1 MQASFGASR
10 SQGGGSHHF
19 AATGMATPQRGGNK
33 QRAHT
38 GHLPASKKKESYAE
52 TSRSNFSDGEPRRT
66 ELIQQKMLDND
77 GEWDMIVQY
86 NQREG
91 RRIASMAAQEINK
104 KKEENKRYLDQ
115 QVQEHERRRKK
126 EERAKLEFIR
136 EQKERLRRLE
146 EEEARKDAARHERSI
161 RVKAEQDE
169 AALLVRER
177 KAKEKE
183 QNRRDDMAMLR
194 RIDIENQK
202 AREKEAAKLNREKER
217 AKELKEDLVKQLA
230 AKAEL
235 KKYEAAEERQLQIAA
250 RNKIK
255 EEERKRKEALDELY
269 AKMKS
274 KQKIGESMA
283 ADVNAIARADEER
296 ALREQAAYDEKK
308 RKEEADKIRSQQV
321 QQKAQLDSLEQQ
333 LRLKK
338 EKTAENNRQRRK
350 EAIALA
356 TDAEKAHNE
365 AMAQMEAA
373 HHKKVEYYN
382 TLTEHIEKQKEM
394 KMKGVGMNKHERNFN
409 SKVLAKMTD
418 Q

>member
-1 MQASFGASR
+1 MV
-10 SQGGGSHHF
+10 
-19 AATGMATPQRGGNK
+19 TPQRGGNNSK

-52 TSRSNFSDGEPRRT
+52 TARSNFSDGEPKRT
-66 ELIQQKMLDND
+66 ELIQQKLLDND

-91 RRIASMAAQEINK
+91 RRIAAMAAQEINK

-202 AREKEAAKLNREKER
+202 AREKEAAKLAKEKER

-235 KKYEAAEERQLQIAA
+235 KKFEAAEERQLQIAA

-255 EEERKRKEALDELY
+255 EEERKRKEALDELF

-274 KQKIGESMA
+274 KQKIGESIA

-308 RKEEADKIRSQQV
+308 RKEEADKIRSQQM

-338 EKTAENNRQRRK
+338 EKAAENNRQRRK

-356 TDAEKAHNE
+356 ADAEKAHNE
-365 AMAQMEAA
+365 AMAQMEAE

-382 TLTEHIEKQKEM
+382 TLTEHIEKRKEM
-394 KMKGVGMNKHERNFN
+394 KMKAVGMNKHEKNFN
-409 SKVLAKMTD
+409 SKVLAKMSGEPM
-418 Q
+418 